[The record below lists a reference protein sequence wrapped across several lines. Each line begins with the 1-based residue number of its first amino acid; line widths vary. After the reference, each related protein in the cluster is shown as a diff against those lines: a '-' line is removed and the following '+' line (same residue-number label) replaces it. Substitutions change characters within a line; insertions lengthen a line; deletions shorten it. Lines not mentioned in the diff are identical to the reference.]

1 MNIMALLVLLA
12 LHRKLD
18 EDSIPVPRP
27 GLAVDDA
34 DSWEST
40 DKDELAEFVQTGMGR
55 MRDQMSERFFP
66 ASANCTGH
74 FMSACGWILQAKT
87 SVCHC
92 WAKTSMTKLNP
103 CTLSI

>member
-1 MNIMALLVLLA
+1 MALLVLLA

-55 MRDQMSERFFP
+55 MRVQERFFFQPQQIALDILCRRVAGSYKQRP
-66 ASANCTGH
+66 AFATAGPR
-74 FMSACGWILQAKT
+74 Q
-87 SVCHC
+87 V
-92 WAKTSMTKLNP
+92 
-103 CTLSI
+103 